1 MCHITY
7 KQGNQGDSQ
16 LLMIGSQIGNLIFGP
31 SFSHNLCFKYSNGSC
46 KPILDIQV
54 SRVFQRY
61 KEFFNPMSFDF
72 FNRPLKILESI
83 RTHIR
88 KVGTHLGVWRFI
100 PSGFLAF
107 PRKTHFISAIFF
119 LLG

>member
-7 KQGNQGDSQ
+7 TQGNQGDSQ
-16 LLMIGSQIGNLIFGP
+16 LLMVGNQIGNLTLGH

-61 KEFFNPMSFDF
+61 KKLFNPMSFDF
-72 FNRPLKILESI
+72 FNRPLKIRESI
-83 RTHIR
+83 RTPIR
-88 KVGTHLGVWRFI
+88 KVGIHLRVWRFI
-100 PSGFLAF
+100 PLGFLAL
-107 PRKTHFISAIFF
+107 SGA
-119 LLG
+119 